1 MKVMV
6 FVKSIPETQT
16 GVKRYVNE
24 QAARDAMD
32 AYNDELVKAGIRL
45 DVAGLTPGSE
55 GARINFNGEKASV
68 IDGPFTE
75 SKELVVG
82 YWVWQ
87 VRSLQE
93 AIEWAKR
100 CPLPDDTANALELRP
115 FNESGDASA

>member
-6 FVKSIPETQT
+6 FVKTVPEIQA
-16 GVKRYVNE
+16 GVKRNVDE
-24 QAARDAMD
+24 QAARAAMD

-45 DVAGLTPGSE
+45 DVAGLTPISK
-55 GARINFNGEKASV
+55 GARISFSGEKAIV

-75 SKELVVG
+75 SKELVAG
-82 YWVWQ
+82 FWIWQ

-100 CPLPDDTANALELRP
+100 CPLPDAVANAIELRP
-115 FNESGDASA
+115 FNEADDATS